1 MATTSLWRIKGR
13 IGNVIEYIENPE
25 KTTISD
31 PGDEDGSIE
40 TLVGYVTRDSATD
53 HSQLVSAI
61 NCKAETACEEMKQT
75 KQRFGKP
82 GGTVAYHGYQSFAEG
97 EVTPEEAHI
106 IGCRLAE
113 ELWGDRYEVVVA
125 THTDKESHIHNHFL
139 INTVSF
145 VDGIK
150 FHRTKEDYRKM
161 QETSDWLCR
170 QYGLS
175 VVKKTEGSGMGY
187 GEWVAE
193 KKKKPTYRSMVRRD
207 IDDAI
212 KLSLTEREFFDILR
226 EKGYEF
232 KLYNSKGGELERPSL
247 KLAAS
252 ERYFRFDRL
261 GDDYRLD
268 EIRERILEKINRI
281 EPFPEEDRRT
291 IRRYRSE
298 HPPHTK
304 RKGLAALY
312 YYYCYELHII
322 VKSQASVKKVPFFM
336 REDLIKLDR
345 LDEQVRFLGQNSI
358 ETVEELKEYRKD
370 ATGKIHLL
378 EWERQVQRNLLRRE
392 RYKGN
397 VSGQEE
403 VKGII
408 AGINGEIKQLKKELQ
423 ICDSVEKRS
432 AQIRQGFETMMN
444 QEKGEERDELL
455 RGCSGAGREDVV
467 KRS

>member
-13 IGNVIEYIENPE
+13 IGNVIDYIENPE
-25 KTTISD
+25 KTTI
-31 PGDEDGSIE
+31 PGIE
-40 TLVGYVTRDSATD
+40 GNDVTIEEVFDYVTRESATN
-53 HSQLVSAI
+53 QAQWVSAV
-61 NCKAETACEEMKQT
+61 NCKAETACNVMKKT
-75 KQRFGKP
+75 KLQFGKL

-97 EVTPEEAHI
+97 EVTPKLAHL
-106 IGCRLAE
+106 IGVRLAE
-113 ELWGDRYEVVVA
+113 ELWGERYEVVIA
-125 THTDKESHIHNHFL
+125 THVDKESHIHNHFL

-145 VDGIK
+145 LDGK
-150 FHRTKEDYRKM
+150 KYFRSASDYKKM
-161 QETSDWLCR
+161 QEVSDRLCR

-175 VVKKTEGSGMGY
+175 VIRHPERKGKHY
-187 GEWVAE
+187 GEWSAE
-193 KKKKPTYRSMVRRD
+193 QKGKPTYRSTIRRD

-212 KLSLTEREFFDILR
+212 KQSLTEREFFAFLKER
-226 EKGYEF
+226 GYEF

-247 KLAAS
+247 KPAAS

-268 EIRERILEKINRI
+268 EIRERILEKIRRI
-281 EPFPEEDRRT
+281 EPFPEEERRA
-291 IRRYRSE
+291 IRKYRTE

-312 YYYCYELHII
+312 FYYCYELHII
-322 VKSQASVKKVPFFM
+322 VKSQASVKKVPFYM
-336 REDLIKLDR
+336 REDLVKLDR
-345 LDEQVRFLGQNSI
+345 LDEQVRFLGKNNI

-370 ATGKIHLL
+370 AAGKIHLL

-392 RYKGN
+392 RRKEN
-397 VSGQEE
+397 IPGQEE
-403 VKGII
+403 LKEKI
-408 AGINGEIKQLKKELQ
+408 AGINQEIKQLKKELQ

-455 RGCSGAGREDVV
+455 RGRSGAGRPDVA